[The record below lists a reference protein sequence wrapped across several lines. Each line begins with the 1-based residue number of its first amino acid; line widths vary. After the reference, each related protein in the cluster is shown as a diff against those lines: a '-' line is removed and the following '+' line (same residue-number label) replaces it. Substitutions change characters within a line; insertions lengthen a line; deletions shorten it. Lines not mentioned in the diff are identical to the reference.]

1 MRKTPRAST
10 SMELMSRYLDPTN
23 DYAFKKLFSQQ
34 DRLISFLNAIL
45 ELKSGHKIRQ
55 IQLLPKDQAP
65 LIKDAKSTIL
75 DVKCTDEE
83 GKQYIVEMQNR
94 NYPSFIKRIQL
105 YASHSYVSQI
115 SSGEQYNVLKPVI
128 LLCIANRVLF
138 PSKNTCI
145 SYHDTL
151 DRHTEEHD
159 LEDIS
164 YVFIELP
171 KFNKEEKDL
180 VTLQDQWFYF
190 FKNWENSGEIPSTIQ
205 EKEIIDAYHSM
216 EQFNWSKGELEA
228 YFEAQIALADD
239 FLARQAEREEGEA
252 KGLAKGIDI
261 GKAEAVLEMAKK
273 MLKRGRSLAEII
285 EDTGLSSQEI
295 TRLKKN

>member
-239 FLARQAEREEGEA
+239 FLARQAEREEGKAEGLVEGEA
-252 KGLAKGIDI
+252 K
-261 GKAEAVLEMAKK
+261 AVLEMAKK
-273 MLKRGRSLAEII
+273 MLKRGLSLADVI

-295 TRLKKN
+295 TRLQENLH